1 MKKFLLTIVAAL
13 VMICGATI
21 KTNAQNEFYPPSIG
35 LNFGLG
41 CGTVNHSVNHWNNIF
56 VPTFEF
62 AGDYSFLPNVINA
75 NGSVS
80 GGIYFGI
87 GKGSRTEY
95 NHQYNAEIKYSDAC
109 WRFGT
114 RGALH
119 YSWVRDLDTYAG
131 VAFGVKHQSFTTDP
145 SLIDDEKSTEFD
157 SYGFGGARYKFNH
170 SVAVFSELAT
180 THQAWFQI
188 GISVLINN

>member
-1 MKKFLLTIVAAL
+1 MKKILLTIVAAL
-13 VMICGATI
+13 MMIGAAVES
-21 KTNAQNEFYPPSIG
+21 KAQNEFYPPSIG

-41 CGTVNHSVNHWNNIF
+41 CGTVNRESNHWNNIF
-56 VPTFEF
+56 IPSFEF

-87 GKGSRTEY
+87 GAGSRSGFDS
-95 NHQYNAEIKYSDAC
+95 HLQKDVKYNASY
-109 WRFGT
+109 WRVGT

-131 VAFGVKHQSFTTDP
+131 IAFGVKHRKIKADTKEYSDEISTD
-145 SLIDDEKSTEFD
+145 FD
-157 SYGFGGARYKFNH
+157 SYGFAGARYKFNH
-170 SVAVFSELAT
+170 SVSVFSELAT
-180 THQAWFQI
+180 SHYAWWQI
-188 GISVLINN
+188 GVSILINN